1 MPKLHPARLALA
13 LAVAAFAAG
22 AAALPAA
29 WARPRPP
36 EVIVPPPPAPT
47 MPGVTLGETF
57 VRDAAA
63 FEDYMRGAAAVS
75 PNFSDGPGVDSSLRV
90 GVAYEP
96 GQLRRGAVAYAAIQV
111 LDDPAFVADVRA
123 AGATPQARYALVARI
138 FANPANALA
147 FAHGAEAAGI
157 AKAAL
162 AGAGM
167 QVFNAGDAV
176 TGAAYSMQ
184 HQAWSLAEA
193 PDRDGRGAQ
202 VRTLSSTQR
211 LPTSDEMA
219 QLEREVAGDPAAAS
233 APAPGPYSPLVVRA
247 VALATLAAIGQAG
260 DDMASNLHWLTDDYF
275 MDHCLSE
282 TKLALYECLAVARP
296 NYENAF
302 CLGQH
307 AMKDTGSC
315 VVRAAGATVPADIPV
330 LPGPR
335 IPPAHIGARRVTHRR
350 S

>member
-1 MPKLHPARLALA
+1 
-13 LAVAAFAAG
+13 
-22 AAALPAA
+22 
-29 WARPRPP
+29 
-36 EVIVPPPPAPT
+36 
-47 MPGVTLGETF
+47 

-63 FEDYMRGAAAVS
+63 YEDYMRGASAVS
-75 PNFSDGPGVDSSLRV
+75 PNFSDGAGVDSSLRV

-96 GQLRRGAVAYAAIQV
+96 GQLRRGAVAYAAIET
-111 LDDPAFVADVRA
+111 LGDAAFVAEVRQA
-123 AGATPQARYALVARI
+123 AATPQARYALVARI

-147 FAHGAEAAGI
+147 FTGSPAAAGV

-162 AGAGM
+162 AQAGM
-167 QVFNAGDAV
+167 LLFNAGDAV

-184 HQAWSLAEA
+184 HQAWSLVEA
-193 PDRDGRGAQ
+193 PDRDGRGAA
-202 VRTLSSTQR
+202 VRMLSSTLRQ
-211 LPTSDEMA
+211 PTSGEVA
-219 QLEREVAGDPAAAS
+219 QLERQVVGDPVDPP
-233 APAPGPYSPLVVRA
+233 APAAGPYSPLVVRA
-247 VALATLAAIGQAG
+247 VALAVLAAIGQAG
-260 DDMASNLHWLTDDYF
+260 DDMVGNVRWLTDDYF

-315 VVRAAGATVPADIPV
+315 VVRAAGATVPIDIPV

-335 IPPAHIGARRVTHRR
+335 IAAAHIGAHHVTRRR